1 MVRILL
7 FVTVLA
13 LGGGAFIAFSN
24 VQGEMDRITTEL
36 DTAQTDLDNTRRD
49 LAKAKTAQDK
59 AEQENMIAQGQAETA
74 MENFRTAQ
82 RQLVQQRQRADQHE
96 AAAK

>member
-24 VQGEMDRITTEL
+24 VQGEMDRITSEL
-36 DTAQTDLDNTRRD
+36 DIAQTDLDSAQQD
-49 LAKAKTAQDK
+49 LADA
-59 AEQENMIAQGQAETA
+59 IAGE
-74 MENFRTAQ
+74 
-82 RQLVQQRQRADQHE
+82 
-96 AAAK
+96 